1 MSIAVESL
9 AKSDIMKMYV
19 VGYRTRKQDEPYI
32 DPQRPWD
39 NVEVQFSPK
48 RGDWG
53 MDYKEHASENS
64 TSWLHCASM
73 STSTTASWSL
83 RKRAGCSPLSAGSTQ
98 GRQHSTMWYLRPAR
112 GAAV

>member
-1 MSIAVESL
+1 MLRLQVSGE
-9 AKSDIMKMYV
+9 
-19 VGYRTRKQDEPYI
+19 
-32 DPQRPWD
+32 
-39 NVEVQFSPK
+39 
-48 RGDWG
+48 RGVSG

-83 RKRAGCSPLSAGSTQ
+83 RKRAGRSPLSAGSTQ